1 MLPQPRIFAFTLSL
15 LMLALVPSARAQS
28 ASRPPAAGASHI
40 TVDGTTY
47 NVTAIG
53 NFLRIDDLDGHMIG
67 MARKDGSVIAPQS
80 GPAFDT
86 VKAAANAYIHPAAGS
101 VSSTANTISEPGGG
115 LAPSSPSASAAGS
128 PERIAFPSTG
138 GAVVRST
145 PFGDITYSA
154 DGTEARAIQK
164 TVSPV
169 VGETT
174 IELIARY
181 KGGDDPNKGKSA
193 GMVKGGAKVLFEA
206 MNPRAKGNIN
216 TRGND
221 EIVVSQSTNG
231 GKESEILGTG
241 EKHVAESEFTQR
253 DLNAG
258 NKQRGDGFLR
268 AAYAGLTDAMNEA
281 AKRRAAGQAVAFDPS
296 ATVAG
301 QNALKEYARYESNAH

>member
-1 MLPQPRIFAFTLSL
+1 
-15 LMLALVPSARAQS
+15 
-28 ASRPPAAGASHI
+28 
-40 TVDGTTY
+40 
-47 NVTAIG
+47 
-53 NFLRIDDLDGHMIG
+53 MIG

-86 VKAAANAYIHPAAGS
+86 VKAVA
-101 VSSTANTISEPGGG
+101 STY
-115 LAPSSPSASAAGS
+115 LH
-128 PERIAFPSTG
+128 PSTG
-138 GAVVRST
+138 AQQPGAGASSELPTRGAPSPLISTQAASTDKFLFPTTGGAILKGT

-154 DGTEARAIQK
+154 DGTEARAVQK
-164 TVSPV
+164 STSPI

-181 KGGDDPNKGKSA
+181 RGGDDPAKGKAA
-193 GMVKGGAKVLFEA
+193 GVVKGGAKVLFES

-231 GKESEILGTG
+231 GKESAILGTG
-241 EKHVAESEFTQR
+241 EKHVAESQFTPR

-268 AAYAGLTDAMNEA
+268 AAYAGLKDAMDEA
-281 AKRRAAGQAVAFDPS
+281 AKRRAAGQSVSFDPA

-301 QNALKEYARYESNAH
+301 QNTLKEYARYEASLAK